1 MSSNRL
7 IYDTCSYKKELQESV
22 SPYFYQ
28 MYPGK
33 FENSS
38 KCRIELGV
46 VGGNNVSIFSGNL
59 VDLESDLRG
68 QNRPASNCPKYQY
81 KPDCSGGKGVDGLPC
96 RPHANLVNLPTC
108 QMVRYPPVVVKSM
121 AGESGCKY

>member
-1 MSSNRL
+1 M
-7 IYDTCSYKKELQESV
+7 YDTCSYKKTLQESV

-33 FENSS
+33 FENTS

-68 QNRPASNCPKYQY
+68 QNRPASHCPKYKY
-81 KPDCSGGKGVDGLPC
+81 SPDCAGSSNDGLPC
-96 RPHANLVNLPTC
+96 RIQPNLVNLPSC
-108 QMVRYPPVVVKSM
+108 QMFHYPSVVSSKGMKDSKC
-121 AGESGCKY
+121 SY